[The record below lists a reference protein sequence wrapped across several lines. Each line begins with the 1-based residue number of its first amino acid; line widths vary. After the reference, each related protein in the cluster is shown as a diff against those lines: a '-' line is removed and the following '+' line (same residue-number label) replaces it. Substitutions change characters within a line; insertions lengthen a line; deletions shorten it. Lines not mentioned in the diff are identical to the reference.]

1 MTKQKLFIYLILA
14 FSSAVAIAQPAKRT
28 ALSTLE
34 QAKTVESS
42 KAGQVPLSNTNG
54 DLRYAQFPEI
64 DLTPIGFTPAA
75 TGNTSNY
82 SEFVTAPDGNLYYI
96 DWQGRGL
103 LLTATAAAEQWNEE
117 YFSSVSTNTIT
128 TTGTLPTTN
137 TTKRIVVY
145 RTGVKLREGVDYTL
159 SGNNI
164 SLVVGGLA
172 ESFTIRYK

>member
-1 MTKQKLFIYLILA
+1 MTKQTYFTYLLFLA
-14 FSSAVAIAQPAKRT
+14 CFAAAAQPAKRT

-34 QAKTVESS
+34 QAKVVEGT
-42 KAGQVPLSNTNG
+42 KAGQVPLSNVNG

-64 DLTPIGFTPAA
+64 EPSAIGFTPAT

-103 LLTATAAAEQWNEE
+103 LLTIAAAADQWNEE
-117 YFSSVSTNTIT
+117 YFSSVNTNTIT

-137 TTKRIVVY
+137 TIKRIVVY
-145 RTGVKLREGVDYTL
+145 RTGVKMREGVDYTV

>member
-1 MTKQKLFIYLILA
+1 M
-14 FSSAVAIAQPAKRT
+14 AQPAKRT

-34 QAKTVESS
+34 QAKVVESS
-42 KAGQVPLSNTNG
+42 KAGQVPLTNTNG
-54 DLRYAQFPEI
+54 DLRYAQFPEV
-64 DLTPIGFTPAA
+64 DLTPIGFTPTA

-103 LLTATAAAEQWNEE
+103 LLTIAAAADQWNEE
-117 YFSSVSTNTIT
+117 YFGSVSTNTIT

-145 RTGVKLREGVDYTL
+145 RTGVKMREGVDYTV